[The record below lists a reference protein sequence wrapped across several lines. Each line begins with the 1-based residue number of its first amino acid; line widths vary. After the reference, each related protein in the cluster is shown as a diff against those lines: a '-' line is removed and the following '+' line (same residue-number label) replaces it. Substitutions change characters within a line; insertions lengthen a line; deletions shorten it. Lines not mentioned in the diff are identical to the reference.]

1 MPNRRSRYTPEFR
14 AEAVKLYRSVKQE
27 KSMRQVATELG
38 ISNETLRSWIKQ
50 EDIDGGRREG
60 LSSEE
65 RQELSRLRR
74 ENRVLQEER
83 EILKNAAL
91 SSTGRCNTGHG
102 SVSIGRWLIGTDGT
116 TGVDGRAEERV
127 VGAVEGWGVA
137 QRYRQGAQQTARLN
151 PRGRCIERGVRPR
164 GKTPLAQSA
173 VA

>member
-1 MPNRRSRYTPEFR
+1 MALLNLGEAAAFADDSQNARRVLHKSLLL
-14 AEAVKLYRSVKQE
+14 AEEVIYPLYEAS
-27 KSMRQVATELG
+27 ALINLG
-38 ISNETLRSWIKQ
+38 IVGLL
-50 EDIDGGRREG
+50 EG
-60 LSSEE
+60 H
-65 RQELSRLRR
+65 
-74 ENRVLQEER
+74 
-83 EILKNAAL
+83 LKKAPL

-116 TGVDGRAEERV
+116 TGVDGRAEEGV

-151 PRGRCIERGVRPR
+151 PRGRCIKRGIRPR